1 LENKR
6 VNKIEIHTVFKQIE
20 DKIKTD
26 ISLLIKAYIQIQYYE
41 KVNYYFPFRQLFFW
55 NYDWE
60 IKHVY
65 VSLDLWFANG

>member
-1 LENKR
+1 MYSENKR

-41 KVNYYFPFRQLFFW
+41 NYYFPFRQ
-55 NYDWE
+55 
-60 IKHVY
+60 
-65 VSLDLWFANG
+65 

>member
-1 LENKR
+1 MYLENKR

-41 KVNYYFPFRQLFFW
+41 NYYFPFRQ
-55 NYDWE
+55 
-60 IKHVY
+60 
-65 VSLDLWFANG
+65 

>member
-1 LENKR
+1 MEHHKRQHFKTNYLENKR

-26 ISLLIKAYIQIQYYE
+26 ISLLIKTYIQIQYYE

-55 NYDWE
+55 NYDRE
-60 IKHVY
+60 
-65 VSLDLWFANG
+65 